1 MSVELHADG
10 EAAQPGS
17 VLKAVLGGE
26 PDHRER
32 PNVSGDLPTVLEV
45 APMFRRAVVGYDR
58 FQVDTYVQ
66 WAEDELATA
75 DRERRHLEDRHLRAQ
90 AALEEAQLLLSH
102 SSAGGDF
109 LQLSRRMGSM
119 LAVAADEA
127 ESMHAA
133 AEAERAAAAA
143 EAERTVAEAEQHLAD
158 ARAQAQRTLAEAT
171 REAGQVLAH
180 ADHLV
185 DEAER
190 ALEAASAEVAV
201 RLAEVHAAEL
211 RAAEEADL
219 VRRLAADDAAA
230 AHRRAR
236 QESVAMLGTAR
247 EERRRADAAAAAT
260 RERLNGEAAA
270 RYVALVAE
278 VQVLEHRR
286 AVLRAEIELLG
297 NAVPGPHRERLDVH
311 LRRLLDRFHLRPR
324 SLRAP

>member
-10 EAAQPGS
+10 EAAQPPSALQVVRG
-17 VLKAVLGGE
+17 VE
-26 PDHRER
+26 PEDRER

-66 WAEDELATA
+66 WAEDELSTA
-75 DRERRHLEDRHLRAQ
+75 DRERRHLEARHLRTQ

-102 SSAGGDF
+102 SSGGGEF

-133 AEAERAAAAA
+133 AEADRAAAAA
-143 EAERTVAEAEQHLAD
+143 EAERTVADAERRLAD
-158 ARAQAQRTLAEAT
+158 ARAEAQRMVAEAT
-171 REAGQVLAH
+171 TEAEQVMARAH
-180 ADHLV
+180 HLV

-190 ALEAASAEVAV
+190 ALEAAQAEVAM
-201 RLAEVHAAEL
+201 RLAEVQATEL
-211 RAAEEADL
+211 RAAENADV
-219 VRRLAADDAAA
+219 VRLLAAEDATAA
-230 AHRRAR
+230 RLHARA
-236 QESVAMLGTAR
+236 EIVAMLSTAR

-260 RERLNGEAAA
+260 RERLDRDAAA
-270 RYVALVAE
+270 RYVSLVAE
-278 VQVLEHRR
+278 IEALEHRR
-286 AVLRAEIELLG
+286 AALRSEIELLTTP
-297 NAVPGPHRERLDVH
+297 VPGPQRERLDVH

>member
-10 EAAQPGS
+10 EAVQAS
-17 VLKAVLGGE
+17 SALEVILDGE
-26 PDHRER
+26 PADRAR
-32 PNVSGDLPTVLEV
+32 PNVSGDLPSVLEV

-75 DRERRHLEDRHLRAQ
+75 DRERRHLEERHLRAQ

-102 SSAGGDF
+102 SSGGGEF

-133 AEAERAAAAA
+133 AEADRAAAAA
-143 EAERTVAEAEQHLAD
+143 EAERTVAEAERRLAD
-158 ARAQAQRTLAEAT
+158 ARAEAQRMVAEAT
-171 REAGQVLAH
+171 TEAGGVLAH
-180 ADHLV
+180 AEHMV

-190 ALEAASAEVAV
+190 ALERASAEVAV
-201 RLAEVHAAEL
+201 RLAEVHATEL
-211 RAAEEADL
+211 RAAEDADL
-219 VRRLAADDAAA
+219 LRQRATDDAAA
-230 AHRRAR
+230 ARLQARADI
-236 QESVAMLGTAR
+236 VAMLGTAR

-278 VQVLEHRR
+278 VEALEHRR
-286 AVLRAEIELLG
+286 AALWAEIELLTSP
-297 NAVPGPHRERLDVH
+297 VPGPRRERLDVH